1 MKHLTV
7 KALVLQFNDC
17 IQLIDGK
24 NNIDNVITI
33 PGLKRSV
40 FELLGLFCKP
50 IGSVAILGKREFIFL
65 NQKPVE
71 QQKKIIANLLKLK
84 PPAVILTKSFVDCG
98 VLLAVNQTYQV
109 PILKTNLFSTELSFT
124 VETYINEQFATVQ
137 KLHGVLLEIFGVGV
151 FLEGKSGIGK
161 SESALDLINK
171 NHLLIGDDAVEI
183 YRLGNRLFGRA
194 QALAKGFMEIR
205 GLGIINI
212 ERAYGL
218 QITKEQTEIQLAI
231 SLLSLEEKNNASF
244 ERLGSDLKL
253 KNLLGVKI
261 SYYQIPISS
270 GRKTSKIIESAVIDF
285 KLKKSGYNSANEFIL
300 KQRAMLEEQTDE

>member
-84 PPAVILTKSFVDCG
+84 PPAVILTKSFLDCG

>member
-84 PPAVILTKSFVDCG
+84 PPAVILTKSFLDCG

-151 FLEGKSGIGK
+151 F
-161 SESALDLINK
+161 
-171 NHLLIGDDAVEI
+171 
-183 YRLGNRLFGRA
+183 
-194 QALAKGFMEIR
+194 
-205 GLGIINI
+205 
-212 ERAYGL
+212 
-218 QITKEQTEIQLAI
+218 
-231 SLLSLEEKNNASF
+231 
-244 ERLGSDLKL
+244 
-253 KNLLGVKI
+253 
-261 SYYQIPISS
+261 
-270 GRKTSKIIESAVIDF
+270 
-285 KLKKSGYNSANEFIL
+285 
-300 KQRAMLEEQTDE
+300 

>member
-171 NHLLIGDDAVEI
+171 NHLLIGDDAIEI

>member
-84 PPAVILTKSFVDCG
+84 PPAVILTKSFLDCG

-171 NHLLIGDDAVEI
+171 NHLLIGDDAIEI

-270 GRKTSKIIESAVIDF
+270 GRKTSEIIESAVIDF

-300 KQRAMLEEQTDE
+300 KQRSMLEEQTDE

>member
-84 PPAVILTKSFVDCG
+84 PPAVILTKSFLDCG

-171 NHLLIGDDAVEI
+171 NHLLIGDDAIEI

-300 KQRAMLEEQTDE
+300 KQRAMLEEQIDE

>member
-65 NQKPVE
+65 NQKLVE

-84 PPAVILTKSFVDCG
+84 PPAVILTKSFLDCG

-194 QALAKGFMEIR
+194 QELAKGFMEIR

>member
-84 PPAVILTKSFVDCG
+84 PPAVILTKSFLDCG

-171 NHLLIGDDAVEI
+171 NHLLIGDDAIEI

-244 ERLGSDLKL
+244 ERLGSDLKQ

-270 GRKTSKIIESAVIDF
+270 GRKTSEIIESAVIDF

>member
-1 MKHLTV
+1 
-7 KALVLQFNDC
+7 
-17 IQLIDGK
+17 
-24 NNIDNVITI
+24 
-33 PGLKRSV
+33 
-40 FELLGLFCKP
+40 
-50 IGSVAILGKREFIFL
+50 
-65 NQKPVE
+65 
-71 QQKKIIANLLKLK
+71 
-84 PPAVILTKSFVDCG
+84 
-98 VLLAVNQTYQV
+98 
-109 PILKTNLFSTELSFT
+109 
-124 VETYINEQFATVQ
+124 
-137 KLHGVLLEIFGVGV
+137 
-151 FLEGKSGIGK
+151 
-161 SESALDLINK
+161 
-171 NHLLIGDDAVEI
+171 
-183 YRLGNRLFGRA
+183 
-194 QALAKGFMEIR
+194 MEIR

-270 GRKTSKIIESAVIDF
+270 GRKTSEIIESAVIDF